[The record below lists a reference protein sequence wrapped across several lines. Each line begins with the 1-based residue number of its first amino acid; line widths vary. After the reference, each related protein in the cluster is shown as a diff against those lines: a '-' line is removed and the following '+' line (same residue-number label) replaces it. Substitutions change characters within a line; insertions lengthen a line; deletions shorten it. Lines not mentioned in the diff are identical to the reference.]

1 MRNPEQPA
9 REPPRGVEGVEIAE
23 RLDEGFLRE
32 VFGARAVP
40 RHAGDEAD
48 DSGLVMTDDP
58 LERGLRPRERLGDE
72 PGFDDRLEVDRY
84 PSALAVAYVGGA
96 PALQGYN

>member
-1 MRNPEQPA
+1 
-9 REPPRGVEGVEIAE
+9 
-23 RLDEGFLRE
+23 
-32 VFGARAVP
+32 
-40 RHAGDEAD
+40 
-48 DSGLVMTDDP
+48 MTDDP